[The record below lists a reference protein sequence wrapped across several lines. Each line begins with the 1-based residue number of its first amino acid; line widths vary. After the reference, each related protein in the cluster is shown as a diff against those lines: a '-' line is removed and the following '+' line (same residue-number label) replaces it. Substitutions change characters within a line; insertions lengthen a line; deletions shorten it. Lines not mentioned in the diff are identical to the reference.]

1 MVVTTTSYLRDR
13 ESWFC
18 KFVALAQ
25 IMMIE
30 MNEAAKGNPMVNWW
44 TRRRPVVAVAL
55 TWNKLRSADVSRA
68 RNFICRRTFVM
79 SGPLSAE
86 AGEIGRRLQAL
97 EKRLNIAG
105 ARASTTARDTVENL
119 GDSIAS
125 ALSGWAD
132 RFREGASAA
141 GDQSAALG
149 RDAAR
154 LGTVARN
161 RIADETGRR
170 PLFALAVAV
179 GVGILIGMAVRNSR
193 SDLSR

>member
-1 MVVTTTSYLRDR
+1 
-13 ESWFC
+13 
-18 KFVALAQ
+18 
-25 IMMIE
+25 
-30 MNEAAKGNPMVNWW
+30 
-44 TRRRPVVAVAL
+44 
-55 TWNKLRSADVSRA
+55 
-68 RNFICRRTFVM
+68 M